1 MKNAHMYTEQLAVA
15 GCLSN
20 KVFEQNC
27 TEAFYRRTLLLV
39 SLLMY
44 ISVWSSMDVGY
55 NELA

>member
-27 TEAFYRRTLLLV
+27 TEAFLYKDTFSIFINVYL
-39 SLLMY
+39 SLIEY
-44 ISVWSSMDVGY
+44 GCAVQ
-55 NELA
+55 